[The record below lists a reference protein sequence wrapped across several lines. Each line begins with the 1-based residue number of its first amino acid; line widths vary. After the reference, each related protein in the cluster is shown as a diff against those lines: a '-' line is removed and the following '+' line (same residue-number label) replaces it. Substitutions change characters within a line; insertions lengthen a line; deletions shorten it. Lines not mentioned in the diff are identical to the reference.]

1 MGIREYN
8 QSVFDAVISL
18 WQKCKLI
25 ESVRNATKD
34 HLSTMSSRNKGLFLV
49 YEDPSTKEI
58 VGTVMGGWD
67 GWRGWIYKLAVSP
80 EHRRRGI
87 GNELVV
93 AVSDG
98 LRKTGAG
105 IIRAYIEKE
114 NEASLGLFRE
124 LGFVPLDDFVIVTQG
139 RQQ

>member
-1 MGIREYN
+1 
-8 QSVFDAVISL
+8 
-18 WQKCKLI
+18 
-25 ESVRNATKD
+25 
-34 HLSTMSSRNKGLFLV
+34 MSSRNKGLFLV